1 MKMNKEEIWN
11 ILECCLLASDDV
23 SFEKLRHYGFNSA
36 IAEAGINLLNFLKSK
51 EINERRLKNEI

>member
-1 MKMNKEEIWN
+1 MNKDEIWS

-23 SFEKLRHYGFNSA
+23 SLEKLRDYGFNSA